1 MKLKKWI
8 APVLTFSL
16 LSMSFTTGSASAATS
31 GAYSL
36 KFNDAQYTTK
46 TLTVDG
52 RSVTYRAYENIVYV
66 KNPVDTNYEIMNVYV
81 PEEYFQGK
89 SIGSYTAD
97 TAPIF
102 FPNQVGGYMPAQPGS
117 TESGKGMGMGAGPQ
131 GAAQKT
137 DKDSEMTSE
146 ANAKTDSSKPE
157 AETGLN
163 SPAGGTNE
171 TAGPASSGSPNAI
184 AVALSKGYVVASPG
198 ARGRTTQDDNGTY
211 TGKAPAAIVDLK
223 AAVRYLRYN
232 DDIMP
237 GDAEK
242 IISNGTSAGGALS
255 TLLGAT
261 GNNAEYEPYLEA
273 IGAADE
279 RDDVFAVSA
288 YTPITNLDNADAAY
302 EWQFNDI
309 TSYEK
314 LDFSGNTDFNME
326 RKMVEG
332 TLTENQ
338 IKISDELKAMFPTYV
353 NSLELTKADGSAL
366 TMNADGNG
374 PFKDYIKSLIIASAQ
389 KALRAGT
396 NLSDKTWITIENG
409 TVTDIDYDQYLAYL
423 GRMKLPGAFDG
434 LDLSNGE
441 NELFGT
447 SNVTAQHFTQF
458 GLDNDTAG
466 GTLAA
471 QNLVKMMNPM
481 NYISTEGTTTTS
493 NWRIRMGT
501 KDSDTS
507 LAVSTILATEL
518 ENKGLNVDFAMAWD
532 IPHSGDYDLDELF
545 AWADKVSATSPKA
558 SATATRS
565 KSSVM
570 VNGNKISVDAYTI
583 DGSNYFKLRD
593 IAMAVNNTRKQ
604 FEVTSDAKKNTL
616 NITSNQAYT
625 PTGIELSASG
635 NTNSKTGVTTSTK
648 ITLNGQEISVTG
660 YNIGGNEYYKLRDI
674 AKSLDFNLVWNAAT
688 HTINMD
694 TSNVYISE

>member
-8 APVLTFSL
+8 APILTCSL
-16 LSMSFTTGSASAATS
+16 MSLSFATGSASAATNRE
-31 GAYSL
+31 YSL
-36 KFNDAQYTTK
+36 KFNATNYTTK
-46 TLTVDG
+46 TITVDG
-52 RSVTYRAYENIVYV
+52 QSVTYRAYENIVYV
-66 KNPVDTNYEIMNVYV
+66 KNPVDINYETMNVYV

-117 TESGKGMGMGAGPQ
+117 TETGKGMGMGAGPQ
-131 GAAQKT
+131 NGAPKT
-137 DKDSEMTSE
+137 DKESAAAPGADTGTELNKPAAGKDENAGTPSSE
-146 ANAKTDSSKPE
+146 
-157 AETGLN
+157 
-163 SPAGGTNE
+163 SP
-171 TAGPASSGSPNAI
+171 SAI

-198 ARGRTTQDDNGTY
+198 ARGRTTKDEKGVY

-223 AAVRYLRYN
+223 AAVRYLRFN

-255 TLLGAT
+255 ALLGAT

-302 EWQFNDI
+302 EWQFNGI
-309 TSYEK
+309 NTYEK

-326 RKMVEG
+326 RKLVEG
-332 TLTENQ
+332 TLTEDQ
-338 IKISDELKAMFPTYV
+338 IQVSNELEAMFPEYV
-353 NSLELTKADGSAL
+353 NSLGLTNTDGTAL
-366 TMNADGNG
+366 KMDADGNG
-374 PFKDYIKSLIIASAQ
+374 TFKDYIKAFVIASAQ
-389 KALRAGT
+389 KALKSGT
-396 NLSDKTWITIENG
+396 DLSDKTWITIENG

-441 NELFGT
+441 NDLFGT
-447 SNVTAQHFTQF
+447 ANVAAQHFTQF
-458 GLDNDTAG
+458 GLEHDTAG
-466 GTLAA
+466 GTLAD

-481 NYISTEGTTTTS
+481 NYISTEGTTTTN

-518 ENKGLNVDFAMAWD
+518 ENKGSNVDFAMAWD

-558 SATATRS
+558 SATAIPS
-565 KSSVM
+565 KSSLL
-570 VNGNKISVDAYTI
+570 VNGNKISVNAYNI

-593 IAMAVNNTRKQ
+593 IAMVVNNTTQQ
-604 FEVTSDAKKNTL
+604 FEVTSDENTNTL
-616 NITSNQAYT
+616 NITSDKTYT
-625 PTGIELSASG
+625 PTGIELSASVD
-635 NTNSKTGVTTSTK
+635 TSSKTGVMTATK

-660 YNIGGNEYYKLRDI
+660 YNIGGSEYFKLRDI
-674 AKSLDFNLVWNAAT
+674 AKSLDFNLEWDAGT
-688 HTINMD
+688 HTISID
-694 TSNVYISE
+694 TSNIYKDSNK